1 MVLEQPKMNKLFV
14 IIVTYKGQRWYDRCF
29 ISLRE
34 STMSVQTIVV
44 DNASNDGTV
53 EYIRENY
60 PEIHLIESKENLGF
74 GRANNIAMRYALD
87 NGCDYVFLLNQDAWV
102 EPDTFEKLI
111 AIHQRHPEYG
121 ILGPVQVNAEKT
133 KVLDGVIQFL
143 INPDNVNKQMFSD
156 FVTGTIDEVYPVAEI
171 NAAAW
176 LLPRKTLETVGGFD
190 PIFLHYGEDWNYLS
204 RVLYHKLKVGLT
216 PRLHVVHDCEE
227 HVKQEKGY
235 RMTFDKWLLQ
245 RASDIQYPDTQVDD
259 MMRHYR
265 RTALAKLFSFHK
277 GTFKENWESYRY
289 LMKNKDHIGRS
300 RKQNKTAGPSW
311 L

>member
-1 MVLEQPKMNKLFV
+1 MNKIYA
-14 IIVTYKGQRWYDRCF
+14 IIITFRGGKWYDRCF
-29 ISLRE
+29 TSLRQ
-34 STMSVQTIVV
+34 SSVPIQVLVV

-53 EYIRENY
+53 EYIRKNY
-60 PEIHLIESKENLGF
+60 PEIHLIESHENLGF
-74 GRANNIAMRYALD
+74 GRANNIAIRYALD

-102 EPDTFEKLI
+102 EPDTFERLI
-111 AIHQRHPEYG
+111 DIHQRNPEYG
-121 ILGPVQVNAEKT
+121 LLGPVQVNAEKT

-156 FVTGTIDEVYPVAEI
+156 FMMGTIDEVYPVAEI

-176 LLPRKTLETVGGFD
+176 LLPRITLEIVGGFD

-216 PRLHVVHDCEE
+216 PHLHVVHDCIE
-227 HVKQEKGY
+227 HVERPQGY
-235 RMTFDKWLLQ
+235 GIAFDKWLLQ

-259 MMRHYR
+259 MIRHYR
-265 RTALAKLFSFHK
+265 HTAMVKLLTFHK
-277 GTFKENWESYRY
+277 ATFKENWRAFRFLKKHKES
-289 LMKNKDHIGRS
+289 LEMS
-300 RKQNKTAGPSW
+300 RRQNKKKETSW